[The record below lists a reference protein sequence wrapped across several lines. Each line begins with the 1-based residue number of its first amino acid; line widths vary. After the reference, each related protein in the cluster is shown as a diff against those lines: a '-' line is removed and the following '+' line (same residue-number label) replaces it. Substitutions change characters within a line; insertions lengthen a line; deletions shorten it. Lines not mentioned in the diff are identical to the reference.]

1 MAAFRD
7 NRIHMQFKWK
17 TEFFRCWPQ
26 GNSRLN
32 ENKSIVFFRRS
43 QIVLESVVMFG
54 CGGYRKLN
62 GCTSTCVTSQI
73 EKDLSMQSSL
83 SVTKLQ
89 NLKRIFDNGI
99 ILEWFSNTLQTLF
112 YEIKNKKNSIIS
124 CDLNFTKSAWKN
136 TLHCKWLCS
145 SRTFDLYI

>member
-17 TEFFRCWPQ
+17 TEFFRCGPQ

-43 QIVLESVVMFG
+43 QLVLESVVMFG

-89 NLKRIFDNGI
+89 NLRESLIMAYFWSGFRIHRKHYSMKSKIRNI
-99 ILEWFSNTLQTLF
+99 
-112 YEIKNKKNSIIS
+112 SIIS
-124 CDLNFTKSAWKN
+124 WDLNFTKSA
-136 TLHCKWLCS
+136 
-145 SRTFDLYI
+145 

>member
-1 MAAFRD
+1 
-7 NRIHMQFKWK
+7 
-17 TEFFRCWPQ
+17 
-26 GNSRLN
+26 
-32 ENKSIVFFRRS
+32 
-43 QIVLESVVMFG
+43 MFG

-99 ILEWFSNTLQTLF
+99 FLEWFSNTSQTLF
-112 YEIKNKKNSIIS
+112 YEIKNKKISIIS
-124 CDLNFTKSAWKN
+124 CDLNFTKSA
-136 TLHCKWLCS
+136 
-145 SRTFDLYI
+145 

>member
-17 TEFFRCWPQ
+17 TEFFRCGPQ

-43 QIVLESVVMFG
+43 QLVLESVVMFG

-89 NLKRIFDNGI
+89 NLKRVFDNGI
-99 ILEWFSNTLQTLF
+99 VLEWFSNTSQTLF
-112 YEIKNKKNSIIS
+112 YEIKNKKISIIS
-124 CDLNFTKSAWKN
+124 CDLNFTKSA
-136 TLHCKWLCS
+136 
-145 SRTFDLYI
+145 